1 MWEWWQIQEL
11 IITLAV
17 IVGVLVPVFALTL
30 RLLTKPAGRD
40 RERLRREAAEGK
52 LRDQRLD
59 HMERQLEDLEGLV
72 RRLVEATEF
81 DRQLQA
87 GQPSDEEA

>member
-1 MWEWWQIQEL
+1 
-11 IITLAV
+11 
-17 IVGVLVPVFALTL
+17 
-30 RLLTKPAGRD
+30 
-40 RERLRREAAEGK
+40 
-52 LRDQRLD
+52 
-59 HMERQLEDLEGLV
+59 MERQLEDLEGLV